1 MRVAVI
7 GACGWAGQRHLAAFR
22 ALEASVTHLVD
33 HSPQCA
39 EAAREIGAEAV
50 ADYRDI
56 LDIKLD
62 GVSIALPPSE
72 QPEISKAFLQRGVS
86 VLCEKPVAMNAAQA
100 QDVCDFVRRMPDA
113 LFMPGFLLRFH
124 PTYLRIRDIIRSG
137 DLGRIHELR
146 IDGRVKKGSVTGW
159 RLDQGMGGV
168 ALVNAIHAFDLARWL
183 VGELDQPAFST
194 IGNRH
199 FDIPTED
206 WMDCILYSETGVRVQ
221 IRSGWWPFL
230 EQDFCSL
237 DMEGWILRVRLE
249 GERGALVQ
257 THDGYLHVDA
267 AGTTPVKTAAMPDLF
282 ASEVAYFLDCVK
294 NKTASQI
301 TADDNLAAQSL
312 VEQCKAR
319 AVPEPVRTAA
329 E

>member
-33 HSPQCA
+33 HNPQCA

-100 QDVCDFVRRMPDA
+100 QDVCDFVHRMPDA

-137 DLGRIHELR
+137 DLGRVRNLR
-146 IDGRVKKGSVTGW
+146 IDSRVTKSAVMGW
-159 RLDQGMGGV
+159 RLDPAMGGV

-183 VGELDQPAFST
+183 VGELDAPVFSAT
-194 IGNRH
+194 GNRH

-206 WMDCILYSETGVRVQ
+206 WMDCILYSEGGTRVQ
-221 IRSGWWPFL
+221 IEAAWWPFH
-230 EQDFCSL
+230 EEDFCSL
-237 DMEGWILRVRLE
+237 DIGGWVLRVRLE

-257 THDGYLHVDA
+257 TQDGYLQVDA
-267 AGTTPVKTAAMPDLF
+267 AGTTSVQMGAAPDLF
-282 ASEVAYFLDCVK
+282 QSEAAHFLDCVK
-294 NKTASQI
+294 NKTAPQI
-301 TADDNLAAQSL
+301 AAADNLAAQSL

-319 AVPEPVRTAA
+319 AAPEPVRAAA